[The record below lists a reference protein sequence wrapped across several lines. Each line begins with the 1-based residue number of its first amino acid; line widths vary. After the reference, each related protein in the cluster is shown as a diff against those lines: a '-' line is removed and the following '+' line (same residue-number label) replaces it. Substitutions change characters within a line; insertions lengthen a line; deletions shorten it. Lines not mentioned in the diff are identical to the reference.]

1 MLNRAI
7 DDTLPG
13 DQSAGRTGCRA
24 VIFDALANVR
34 PGNQADPL
42 IFDFAD
48 LVIGAPSPYTGP
60 ENP

>member
-1 MLNRAI
+1 V
-7 DDTLPG
+7 
-13 DQSAGRTGCRA
+13 
-24 VIFDALANVR
+24 VIFVALVNVR
-34 PGNQADPL
+34 PGNLADPL